1 MMKKYF
7 FTLIFMFSFFF
18 FGLTSNVVSAAEG
31 PMQYTIDLA
40 DSYDNRIIDITIT
53 NYNGYARSFLI
64 SELAVCSVEE
74 EDSCQK
80 YARAKNNDI
89 DYSDIF
95 MKVVGEETRI
105 NIPQDNVDGELLQT
119 TRYTIQTVSDGDIFI
134 LIQCLSGSGG
144 IMSGTEQDYAF
155 GVYKLS
161 TLNQRIVIN
170 ADAEGK
176 PTYSYDNIQYTP
188 TRNNK
193 INIGLFTDEYVT
205 YNGEVY
211 VCEYYQEANHKC
223 LKYTISED
231 AINYY
236 FESYGDGEKTVN
248 FYLVKRDQT
257 ITDNNFTD
265 TNSTLISKKIIL
277 DTVGPKITIEGGQWI
292 FVPVGS
298 KYKAQNATC
307 RDSTFT
313 TEECIVDNDLDIVR
327 INYKEDNYQLVTY
340 SATDKLGNTSSV
352 VVKVKVE
359 IPTDN
364 TGSMI
369 AILVSVGVI
378 LVTFSILGVIL
389 YSNHQKKKKLS
400 YI

>member
-7 FTLIFMFSFFF
+7 FTLIFVLGCFF
-18 FGLTSNVVSAAEG
+18 FGLASNVVSAAEG
-31 PMQYTIDLA
+31 PMQYTVNLA

-74 EDSCQK
+74 EASCHK

-95 MKVVGEETRI
+95 MKVVGEETRVS
-105 NIPQDNVDGELLQT
+105 IPQDNVDGELVYT
-119 TRYTIQTVSDGDIFI
+119 TRYTIQTISDGDIFI
-134 LIQCLSGSGG
+134 LVQCLSGSGG

-170 ADAEGK
+170 ANAEGK
-176 PTYSYDNIQYTP
+176 PTYSFDNIQYTA

-193 INIGLFTDEYVT
+193 VNIELFQDEYVT

-236 FESYGDGEKTVN
+236 FESYGDGEKTIN
-248 FYLVKRDQT
+248 FYLVKKDQK

-277 DTVGPKITIEGGQWI
+277 DTVGPKITIKGGQWI

-298 KYKAQNATC
+298 KYKAQEATC
-307 RDSTFT
+307 KDSTFT
-313 TEECIVDNDLDIVR
+313 SDSCEVENDLNVVR
-327 INYKEDNYQLVTY
+327 IDYKEDNYQLITY
-340 SATDKLGNTSSV
+340 SAEDRLGNTSSI

-359 IPTDN
+359 IPVN
-364 TGSMI
+364 NNGSII